1 MKKFFL
7 LIVLLQPLLVFANPV
22 ADFLRFI
29 KTTQSAQGQFQQQLF
44 KQLPQDLSANEVFD
58 VNAKNSSQGEF
69 VFNRPGQFIWR
80 TQKPYQQ
87 TLQADGKYLYVFD
100 VDLQQ
105 VMKRPLENTLSETPA
120 AILFG
125 ASDIEKKFQLKI
137 LNQDWLSVIPKKND
151 GAVQS
156 IRIRMQKGIPTTLQ
170 IQQVSGQ
177 WLQIRLLNL
186 IANPRLEKTQ
196 FIFKI
201 PEGVTVLDEN
211 AV

>member
-1 MKKFFL
+1 M
-7 LIVLLQPLLVFANPV
+7 
-22 ADFLRFI
+22 
-29 KTTQSAQGQFQQQLF
+29 
-44 KQLPQDLSANEVFD
+44 
-58 VNAKNSSQGEF
+58 
-69 VFNRPGQFIWR
+69 
-80 TQKPYQQ
+80 
-87 TLQADGKYLYVFD
+87 
-100 VDLQQ
+100 
-105 VMKRPLENTLSETPA
+105 
-120 AILFG
+120 
-125 ASDIEKKFQLKI
+125 
-137 LNQDWLSVIPKKND
+137 
-151 GAVQS
+151 QS